1 MNNFSRGIAFIFSL
15 LFSLMMSVSAQAEVL
30 LLVHGYAADASSW
43 EQSGVSEQLATRGWK
58 RAGLFNARPAGMEF
72 LPGPGI
78 GADRRAYV
86 ANLPAQAP
94 LTIQSSQLRS
104 MLDGLRQQFPDERLI
119 LVGHSAGGVVS
130 RLALTNDNVFNVD
143 TLITIASPHLGTVRA
158 EQGMDLIDTKPFFC
172 PGPGIDFLK
181 SVLGGSRYR
190 YVRNSR
196 DLLVDLLPVES
207 GNVLSWLNQQPHP
220 DIAYYSVIRRSANG
234 VGDDIVPAYSQDL
247 NNVPALRGK
256 ARVILASTGHS
267 LNARDGA
274 LIADILDNRY

>member
-1 MNNFSRGIAFIFSL
+1 MNNLLRGIAVIFSL
-15 LFSLMMSVSAQAEVL
+15 LMAFSAQSEVL

-43 EQSGVSEQLATRGWK
+43 EHSGVSERLAARGWK
-58 RAGLFNARPAGMEF
+58 RAGLLNATPTGMEF

-78 GADRRAYV
+78 DADKRAYV

-94 LTIQSSQLRS
+94 LMIQSSQLRS
-104 MLDGLRQQFPDERLI
+104 MLDGLRQQFPDERLT

-130 RLALTNDNVFNVD
+130 RLALTNDNLSNVD
-143 TLITIASPHLGTVRA
+143 RLITIASPHLGTMRA
-158 EQGMDLIDTKPFFC
+158 EQGMELIDTKPFFC

-196 DLLVDLLPVES
+196 SLLVDLLPVES

-234 VGDDIVPAYSQDL
+234 VGDDVVPAYSQDM
-247 NNVPALRGK
+247 NNVPVLRGK
-256 ARVILASTGHS
+256 ARVILASTGHTLS
-267 LNARDGA
+267 AGDGT